1 MAKSIDNSEDILDS
15 RDIQER
21 IDELF
26 EVEESELED
35 YELEELNNLVRI
47 KDEIGDDQ
55 NWKFGIVFIRDSY
68 FEEDS
73 EEFAY
78 DCGGV
83 DRDGSMIQYIDWERF
98 AEDRKIYFQSI
109 DFDGETYW
117 YNL

>member
-15 RDIQER
+15 RNIQER
-21 IDELF
+21 IDELS

-35 YELEELNNLVRI
+35 YELEELNNLIGI
-47 KDEIGDDQ
+47 KDGIGDNE
-55 NWKFGIVFIRDSY
+55 NWEFGITFIRDSY

-78 DCGGV
+78 DCMGIERGGMTQYV
-83 DRDGSMIQYIDWERF
+83 DWGRF
-98 AEDRKIYFQSI
+98 AGDRKNDFQSI